1 MKFKFIIFIVITL
14 FTVFSCIK
22 HEIIP
27 APTPTVTLTSKFSG
41 IVNGVPVELNEGVSG
56 YSCVPTQD
64 KNLLTSPNLSSAIFY
79 AEMFSSSEKKAFR
92 IGLGK
97 AFWDASSSNEPS
109 LDIFKEFFTKPSN
122 VLPTYK
128 DDCSLGFNVRY
139 TDVNGTIY
147 TSRDTSTQFQN
158 VKFSNISQESDATGD
173 YSKFV
178 CTFNCYVYYSS
189 GPNPPVGL
197 DSVKIQ
203 NGQLKGWF
211 KK

>member
-1 MKFKFIIFIVITL
+1 MKFKFFIFVLITL
-14 FTVFSCIK
+14 FTVISCVK

-27 APTPTVTLTSKFSG
+27 APTPKVTLTSKFSG
-41 IVNGVPVELNEGVSG
+41 IVNGLPIELNEGVSG
-56 YSCVPTQD
+56 YSCIPTQD

-79 AEMFSSSEKKAFR
+79 SEIFSSTEKKAFR

-97 AFWDASSSNEPS
+97 AYWDASSSSEPGI
-109 LDIFKEFFTKPSN
+109 DIFNEFFTKPSN

-139 TDVNGTIY
+139 TDQNGTVY
-147 TSRDTSTQFQN
+147 SSRDTSTQFQN
-158 VKFSNISQESDATGD
+158 VKFTNISQESDATGD
-173 YSKFV
+173 YSKFI
-178 CTFNCYVYYSS
+178 CTFNCYVYYLS
-189 GPNPPVGL
+189 GPNPAIGL

>member
-27 APTPTVTLTSKFSG
+27 APIPTVTLTSKFSG
-41 IVNGVPVELNEGVSG
+41 IVNGVPVELNEGVAG
-56 YSCVPTQD
+56 YSCIPTQD

-79 AEMFSSSEKKAFR
+79 AEMFSATDKKAFR

-97 AFWDASSSNEPS
+97 AFWDASSSSEPS
-109 LDIFKEFFTKPSN
+109 LNIFNEFFTKPSN
-122 VLPTYK
+122 VLPIYK

-139 TDVNGTIY
+139 TDPNGTIY

-158 VKFSNISQESDATGD
+158 VKFTNISQESDATGD
-173 YSKFV
+173 YSKFI
-178 CTFNCYVYYSS
+178 CTFNCYVYYLS